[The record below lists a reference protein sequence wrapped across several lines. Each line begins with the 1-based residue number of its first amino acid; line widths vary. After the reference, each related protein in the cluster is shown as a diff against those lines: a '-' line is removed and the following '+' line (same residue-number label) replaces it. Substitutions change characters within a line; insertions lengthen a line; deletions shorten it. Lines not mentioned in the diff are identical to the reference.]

1 MLYRKLTE
9 LVFKKKRVVAI
20 LDYSFIDVLLQEL
33 WMYHYPVRKMKGE
46 SKALK

>member
-1 MLYRKLTE
+1 MQKTHRTGLQ
-9 LVFKKKRVVAI
+9 KKKRVIAI